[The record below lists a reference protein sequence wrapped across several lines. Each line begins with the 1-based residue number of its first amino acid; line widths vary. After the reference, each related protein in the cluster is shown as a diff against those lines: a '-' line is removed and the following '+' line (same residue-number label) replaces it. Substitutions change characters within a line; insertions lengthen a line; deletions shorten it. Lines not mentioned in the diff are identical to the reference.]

1 MLVQITPPRA
11 SAGEFLDEKGRAT
24 FEYLSDT
31 HDFITTSNKISKGDI
46 ERKKTCSLL
55 GDFTPPPAKAT
66 HRGVFHQ
73 VWIKFLLKNSRK

>member
-1 MLVQITPPRA
+1 MLVQRTPPRA
-11 SAGEFLDEKGRAT
+11 SAGEFLVKRGAT
-24 FEYLSDT
+24 SGYLSDT